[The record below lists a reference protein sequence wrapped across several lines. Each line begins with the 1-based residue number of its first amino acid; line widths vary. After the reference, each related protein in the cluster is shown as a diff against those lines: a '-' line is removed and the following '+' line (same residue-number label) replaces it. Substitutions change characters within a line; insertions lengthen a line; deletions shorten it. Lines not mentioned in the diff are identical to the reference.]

1 MERVIEILIQ
11 YSQGGLSQRI
21 SLFLQYP
28 DLREILEEI
37 ERETCHLLHPRAT
50 GIVEKDIPCPS
61 CFMAGARR

>member
-11 YSQGGLSQRI
+11 YAQGDLSQRI

-28 DLREILEEI
+28 DLREILGEI
-37 ERETCHLLHPRAT
+37 ERETCHLLHSRT
-50 GIVEKDIPCPS
+50 IGIVEKDIPCPS

>member
-11 YSQGGLSQRI
+11 YAQGDLSQRI

-28 DLREILEEI
+28 DLREIFGGI
-37 ERETCHLLHPRAT
+37 ERETCHLLHPRT
-50 GIVEKDIPCPS
+50 IGIAEKDIPCPS